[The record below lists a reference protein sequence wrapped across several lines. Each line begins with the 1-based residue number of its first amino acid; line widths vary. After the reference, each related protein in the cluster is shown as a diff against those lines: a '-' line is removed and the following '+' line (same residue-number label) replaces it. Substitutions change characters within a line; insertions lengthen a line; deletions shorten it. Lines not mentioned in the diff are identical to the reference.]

1 MDELFKGRHFDREII
16 VLCVRWY
23 LRYKLSFR
31 DLVEMMAERG
41 LSLAH
46 TTIMRWI
53 QRYAPEFE
61 KRWNRFARPA
71 GRSWRVDETYVK
83 IRGRWTYLYRA
94 VDKEGKTVNF
104 LLRAKR
110 DVAAAKAFFRRAF
123 MRQGRLPHKIT
134 LDGYQASHRAAKEAL
149 CEHPEGNQCEILS
162 PKYLNNLIEQDHRS
176 IKLRLGPMLGFKR
189 FRRAATTIAGI
200 ELMHRIRKG
209 QFKLGKLR
217 VKNKTASEIWN
228 AVLAALKRR
237 GVDAHAFDP
246 REISLPK
253 VVDFDRAWIALHGPG
268 GEDGTLR
275 VLSSRDGTVL
285 RTTKV
290 PLGSY
295 NVQEAFGWI
304 VTPSLDRGTTRYWR
318 CSCGTPCDGWRDC
331 RAS

>member
-1 MDELFKGRHFDREII
+1 MLSLDELLKGRRFDREFI

-53 QRYAPEFE
+53 QRYVPEFE
-61 KRWNRFARPA
+61 KRWSRASPA
-71 GRSWRVDETYVK
+71 FSGRSWRVDETYVK
-83 IRGRWTYLYRA
+83 IKGGWTYLYRA
-94 VDKEGKTVNF
+94 VDKEGKTVDF

-149 CEHPEGNQCEILS
+149 DEHPEGSQCEIRS
-162 PKYLNNLIEQDHRS
+162 SKYLNNRIEQDHRS
-176 IKLRLGPMLGFKR
+176 IKLRLGPMLGLKR

-217 VKNKTASEIWN
+217 VKNKTAPEIWN
-228 AVLAALKRR
+228 AALAA
-237 GVDAHAFDP
+237 
-246 REISLPK
+246 
-253 VVDFDRAWIALHGPG
+253 
-268 GEDGTLR
+268 
-275 VLSSRDGTVL
+275 
-285 RTTKV
+285 
-290 PLGSY
+290 
-295 NVQEAFGWI
+295 
-304 VTPSLDRGTTRYWR
+304 
-318 CSCGTPCDGWRDC
+318 
-331 RAS
+331 